1 MRTSRQEWAKRV
13 ERWQDSDL
21 TAGEFG
27 AELGIN
33 PRTLRYWKW
42 RLAKDA
48 KSVRSAK
55 TSAKRTAAKKR
66 TATRKSRK
74 AKPKFVELPA
84 PVTASERV
92 ELVVG
97 EQMLVRVPDGFDEET
112 LRRVLRTLRAKEDR
126 S

>member
-48 KSVRSAK
+48 KSASSKSSPR
-55 TSAKRTAAKKR
+55 KRAQSKR
-66 TATRKSRK
+66 SRK
-74 AKPKFVELPA
+74 PKPKFVELPA
-84 PVTASERV
+84 PTVVSERV

-97 EQMLVRVPDGFDEET
+97 EQLLVRVPDGFDEET

-126 S
+126 P